1 VRKDGLVQVER
12 TAQVDGNDLVPEIGL
27 GLQERPGDV
36 PSRVVD
42 EDIDLPELRRALLDS
57 APDGFVA
64 GDVGDN
70 RENVAT
76 LRAQLFREVV
86 QRRGVDIRG
95 NDPDALFD
103 EARADGA
110 ANSTGRSSDDRN
122 AAPQTFDILS
132 PS

>member
-1 VRKDGLVQVER
+1 MQVER